1 MDDDSESAPRVLT
14 RAANAEVILRNG
26 QLVAWLRRGNPN
38 LLVFLPAD
46 EPERSQVGG
55 GLAHFLNTLGQER
68 MHDNRREGVLITT
81 INGQPVAAHFM
92 ARFLMDAGFYSGPL
106 GMHLRRI
113 PLPVVQPESFTGEL
127 Q

>member
-1 MDDDSESAPRVLT
+1 
-14 RAANAEVILRNG
+14 
-26 QLVAWLRRGNPN
+26 
-38 LLVFLPAD
+38 
-46 EPERSQVGG
+46 
-55 GLAHFLNTLGQER
+55 

-113 PLPVVQPESFTGEL
+113 PLAMTQPESSASEM